1 MQIPNNLGNMHCFDE
16 MLSTAEALQNELDVL
31 LKDENRSVFTRQ
43 TIEHSR
49 QRIRDFELEMLARK

>member
-1 MQIPNNLGNMHCFDE
+1 LPNKVGNMQCFDQ
-16 MLSTAEALQNELDVL
+16 MLQTAQAVKEELDAN
-31 LKDENRSVFTRQ
+31 LKDENRSVLTRQ